1 MGYSS
6 DGLPHVGLV
15 PGEEDQWI
23 IGGFTGHGMPQV
35 FLAAEGIAKMVMQG
49 WNFQETGLP
58 RLFQTT
64 QTRLDAKGSSISN
77 AVFKQGTVDAK
88 L

>member
-1 MGYSS
+1 MGYSA

-15 PGEEDQWI
+15 PGKTNQWV

-35 FLAAEGIAKMVMQG
+35 FLAAEGLARMVL
-49 WNFQETGLP
+49 QEIKFRDTGLP
-58 RLFQTT
+58 RLFETT
-64 QTRLDAKGSSISN
+64 QARLDSKVNRIMKSVHEGKTASR
-77 AVFKQGTVDAK
+77 

>member
-1 MGYSS
+1 MGYSA

-15 PGEEDQWI
+15 PGKTNQWV

-35 FLAAEGIAKMVMQG
+35 FLAAEGLARMVLQG
-49 WNFQETGLP
+49 IGFRDTGLP
-58 RLFQTT
+58 RLFETT
-64 QTRLDAKGSSISN
+64 QARLDSKVNRIMKN
-77 AVFKQGTVDAK
+77 AHEERNTSR

>member
-1 MGYSS
+1 MGYSA

-15 PGEEDQWI
+15 PGKTNQWV

-35 FLAAEGIAKMVMQG
+35 FLAAEGLARMVLQG
-49 WNFQETGLP
+49 IGFRNTGLP
-58 RLFQTT
+58 RLFETT
-64 QTRLDAKGSSISN
+64 QARLDSKVNRIMKNVHEERNTSR
-77 AVFKQGTVDAK
+77 

>member
-1 MGYSS
+1 MVYSA

-15 PGEEDQWI
+15 PGKTNQWV

-35 FLAAEGIAKMVMQG
+35 FLAAEGLARMVLQG
-49 WNFQETGLP
+49 IEFRDSGLP
-58 RLFQTT
+58 RLFETT
-64 QTRLDAKGSSISN
+64 QARLDSKVNHIM
-77 AVFKQGTVDAK
+77 KTVYEERTVSR